1 MARGVRKLFPADKE
15 MTVPKS
21 SKPPSKVPAKP
32 RVKRSVKKSSPA
44 PRPFLRFYHSESLRA
59 KTLAVLTT
67 LEKSKDSTKHRDAL
81 AEIVVDLTDSG
92 MEYYFLRPLKLAEI
106 GFFVE
111 QSANLGM
118 SATTG
123 VLASVVRNIIGSMN
137 HVQLLTV
144 CSFIRQLM
152 E

>member
-1 MARGVRKLFPADKE
+1 MIL
-15 MTVPKS
+15 PKS
-21 SKPPSKVPAKP
+21 SKQPSKVPAKP
-32 RVKRSVKKSSPA
+32 RVKRSVKKSPSTQ
-44 PRPFLRFYHSESLRA
+44 PFLRFYHSESLRA

-81 AEIVVDLTDSG
+81 AEIVVDLSDSG
-92 MEYYFLRPLKLAEI
+92 MEYYFLRPLKLAKV

-118 SATTG
+118 AATTR
-123 VLASVVRNIIGSMN
+123 VLGSVIRNVIGGMDGP
-137 HVQLLTV
+137 QLLAV
-144 CSFIRQLM
+144 CSHIRQLM

>member
-1 MARGVRKLFPADKE
+1 MIL
-15 MTVPKS
+15 PKS
-21 SKPPSKVPAKP
+21 SKQPSKVPAKP
-32 RVKRSVKKSSPA
+32 RVKRSVKKSPSTQ
-44 PRPFLRFYHSESLRA
+44 PFLRFYHSENLRA

-92 MEYYFLRPLKLAEI
+92 MDYYFLRPLKLAGV
-106 GFFVE
+106 GFFVQ

-123 VLASVVRNIIGSMN
+123 VLASVIRNIIGGMD
-137 HVQLLTV
+137 HAQLISV
-144 CSFIRQLM
+144 CGFIRQLM

>member
-1 MARGVRKLFPADKE
+1 VRKS
-15 MTVPKS
+15 PKL
-21 SKPPSKVPAKP
+21 PSKKPAKP
-32 RVKRSVKKSSPA
+32 RVKRSVKKSSPSTQ
-44 PRPFLRFYHSESLRA
+44 PFLRFYYSESLRT

-67 LEKSKDSTKHRDAL
+67 LKEAKDSTKHRDAL
-81 AEIVVDLTDSG
+81 ADIVGELTDSG
-92 MEYYFLRPLKLAEI
+92 MEYYFLRPLKLAKV

-123 VLASVVRNIIGSMN
+123 VLASVIRSVIGSMD
-137 HVQLLTV
+137 HAQLLTV